1 MPYSAATDP
10 FCHNGRQLP
19 SLFLVG
25 AMKCGTTSLAQQLF
39 DEYGYSRGVKFPD
52 SLGWSD
58 EKEHHF
64 FELDSRFKKGLDYYA
79 TSFPPCGEHVM
90 TIDATPNYFYEN
102 AHKPAARIKE
112 LGAGARKKTT
122 VRVVVHGGEAGART
136 KKKLKVDA
144 AALATLDELLD
155 AVRSELPPPK
165 GRRADLGRVRV
176 TIEDAEGGTIEVED
190 DDDMADAPDA
200 RCVHVRG
207 WPL

>member
-10 FCHNGRQLP
+10 FCHNGHQLP

-39 DEYGYSRGVKFPD
+39 DEYG
-52 SLGWSD
+52 
-58 EKEHHF
+58 
-64 FELDSRFKKGLDYYA
+64 
-79 TSFPPCGEHVM
+79 
-90 TIDATPNYFYEN
+90 
-102 AHKPAARIKE
+102 
-112 LGAGARKKTT
+112 AGGRKKAT

-136 KKKLKVDA
+136 KKKLKIDA

-176 TIEDAEGGTIEVED
+176 TIEDAEGGTVEVED
-190 DDDMADAPDA
+190 DGDMADAADA

>member
-1 MPYSAATDP
+1 MRHHLARTAALRRVRLLSR
-10 FCHNGRQLP
+10 RQI
-19 SLFLVG
+19 
-25 AMKCGTTSLAQQLF
+25 
-39 DEYGYSRGVKFPD
+39 
-52 SLGWSD
+52 
-58 EKEHHF
+58 
-64 FELDSRFKKGLDYYA
+64 SRFSRL
-79 TSFPPCGEHVM
+79 ERR
-90 TIDATPNYFYEN
+90 E
-102 AHKPAARIKE
+102 
-112 LGAGARKKTT
+112 GA
-122 VRVVVHGGEAGART
+122 VVVHGGEAGART

-190 DDDMADAPDA
+190 DGDMADAADA